1 MAFADLVKKQKKQGK
16 GNFASLAAASGQKLL
31 EKIDPRN
38 ILFKNSPLLKTLF
51 PSLTGYTAGATKD
64 KLKTVDKSTVSEPT
78 ISPQLEKISSKLDT
92 IGANTMALPIIMR
105 DMNIVRQ
112 GIIKLVKLGG
122 GTQRDKADRFF
133 LKSKEMENLYESK
146 FQKPGS
152 TKTPTKVEAS
162 KTGGSSFLG
171 DLVSGGILSALL
183 KGGLIV
189 GILALIGKGIK
200 EFFTNE
206 EFRKKVLS
214 GLGSIFQSFLEFLK
228 TDFGQSLAIGV
239 AAVVGTVA
247 LLKIALIGL
256 VAAVNRAAAGLV
268 GSVFKPTAPAPGKPG
283 APGKSGKGTV
293 GKAAGALIR
302 GKVLPLVVL
311 GGILYYFDELTGK
324 MEPAPAD
331 TPIPEGV
338 PDITGSPEAEE
349 LLNPTGTEV
358 APIEKPELST
368 PEKIIAG
375 AGAAI
380 AVQQGVSAIKSVP
393 SLAKAT
399 GTAIL
404 DVRTQSVGQLAKS
417 VPTTKWGKFLA
428 FVAKKSPNLFGKI
441 SVKLA
446 QAGTL
451 ATIPIAG
458 WIVAAIQ
465 LGFTFWTAWE
475 LYELWREFSNTP
487 EEENPIE
494 TSPTKVDVKTENKA
508 AVGPTIDEQIE
519 TQTKISQAYG
529 TRYSE
534 TLKNRG
540 QDAPETKQ
548 ALADYEK
555 QAEKLSTLNMAK
567 ENFGS
572 GPGNAG
578 VSIDEQIETQTKIS
592 QDFGSKY
599 SESLKLRGKDA
610 PETKQALADYEKQ
623 SEKLST
629 LNMVKENFGSGP
641 GTQTT
646 PMRVSTTGTNKAL
659 LDVIAAGES
668 GNLGYEAYNKG
679 KAGVGG
685 KWPGLTQMTVGEVME
700 LQKSKKLFAAG
711 RYQIIPETLK
721 GLIENKYG
729 NSGVSVND
737 VFNSETQDKLGQ
749 TLANARLKQAGSD
762 PVEQQYQLSK
772 EWAAIPVPA
781 GKPLQSGE
789 ISTGTQ
795 SYYQGKA
802 GNKAN
807 INSTSIQLALGTQ
820 SDSPSSQTFAQAP
833 SSPVRSTPTQA
844 VAQAPSSPVRPAG
857 AISIPSIT
865 MADSARM
872 QMQTPIV
879 VNAPQTVN
887 NVQQGGSSGSI
898 QLAPASVVDGE
909 FMKLLVSRTV

>member
-1 MAFADLVKKQKKQGK
+1 MAFADLVKQQKKQGK
-16 GNFASLAAASGQKLL
+16 GNFSSLAAASGQKLL

-487 EEENPIE
+487 EEENPTE

-572 GPGNAG
+572 GPG
-578 VSIDEQIETQTKIS
+578 
-592 QDFGSKY
+592 
-599 SESLKLRGKDA
+599 
-610 PETKQALADYEKQ
+610 
-623 SEKLST
+623 
-629 LNMVKENFGSGP
+629 
-641 GTQTT
+641 TQTT
-646 PMRVSTTGTNKAL
+646 PMRVSSTGTNKAL

-807 INSTSIQLALGTQ
+807 INSTSVQLALGTQ